1 MLCGLKSFG
10 VPYMQTSAFSKKNS
24 NNGIVLSPP
33 YQREDRSQFLKSK
46 RPKMQDEIS
55 MKWKFQK

>member
-1 MLCGLKSFG
+1 
-10 VPYMQTSAFSKKNS
+10 MQTSTFSQKNS
-24 NNGIVLSPP
+24 NNGIVLSPLF
-33 YQREDRSQFLKSK
+33 QREDRSQFLKSK